1 MSTNYNEIFKEKN
14 PHQKIYKG
22 DDLMGGLEACITK
35 YGITFSSDKT
45 FIKDVIFN
53 NPATIVI
60 WADGTKTVV
69 KAENE
74 VFDPEKGLAMA
85 ISKKFFGNKGNY
97 FKVFK
102 KWIPELKMRELYDD
116 VYFEEAYTDVKFN
129 TLTLYFVAPRDLLG
143 EKYKDAESTEI
154 CLEMEN
160 GNFDVANV
168 SVMFSPTKD
177 GSDYDWFSVTIPD
190 DIIENLI
197 ELYKNSG
204 R

>member
-1 MSTNYNEIFKEKN
+1 MS
-14 PHQKIYKG
+14 
-22 DDLMGGLEACITK
+22 TK

-97 FKVFK
+97 FNVFK
-102 KWIPELKMRELYDD
+102 KWILELKMRELYDD
-116 VYFEEAYTDVKFN
+116 VYFEEAYTDAKSN
-129 TLTLYFVAPRDLLG
+129 TLALYFVAPRDLLG

-160 GNFDVANV
+160 GNFDIENV

-177 GSDYDWFSVTIPD
+177 GFDYDWFSVTIPD